1 LVDTQGKILNIFSL
15 FLQIAKNYIKAL
27 NEMIRQTDA
36 ASGIFH
42 DVQSP
47 EQQRQQLQQQQDMQF
62 CF

>member
-1 LVDTQGKILNIFSL
+1 MSYIFFYTFPL
-15 FLQIAKNYIKAL
+15 IFQIAKNYIKAL

-42 DVQSP
+42 EIQSH
-47 EQQRQQLQQQQDMQF
+47 EQLQQQQQAMQF